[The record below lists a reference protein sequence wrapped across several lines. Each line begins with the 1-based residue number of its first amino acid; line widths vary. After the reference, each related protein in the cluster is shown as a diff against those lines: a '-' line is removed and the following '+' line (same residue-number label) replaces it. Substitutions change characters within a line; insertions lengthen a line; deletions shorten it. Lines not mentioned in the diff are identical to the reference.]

1 MDYPV
6 ELTLMPATIPSIVLK
21 VALPVPLRQLFDY
34 LPPLEDSLPQPG
46 MRVLVPFGRRKMV
59 GVVVEIATSSELP
72 IEKLARVSSF
82 PDGTQMVLT
91 AETLGLLTW
100 CWRYYQHAPGEVIF
114 NALPPLLRKLSGEIP
129 PLPVQ
134 YLISE
139 AGRQRLAEPAGRL
152 KAQIRLLQAVAD
164 GENSPD
170 QMRLVSPAWNKTLQR
185 LMAEGWVHES
195 AAQPPPLK
203 LTSGPTL
210 LDEQRTAVAAISDSL
225 GGFKCHLLDGV
236 TGSGKTEVYLQLL
249 AEVLQ
254 QGGQALLLVPEI
266 GLTPQLLKRFKKR
279 LGFTP
284 MVSHSGLSEGQRLQ
298 TWLMARSG
306 LARLV
311 IGTRSALFLPMP
323 DLKLLILDEEH
334 DASFK
339 QQDGFRYSSRDVAVK
354 RAAGLNIPVVL
365 GTATPSIETFNN
377 AVSGR
382 YNWLRLRQRATG
394 AKQPRWRVLD
404 LIQQQ
409 MSGGMSEVALDAV
422 GKTLAKGEQ
431 VLIFLNRRGYAPVL
445 LCHECSW
452 HAACNRCDANMTW
465 HRSSRRLLCHH
476 CDSSSPVPA
485 LCPDCGADALQS
497 AGEGTEQL
505 EHMLAT
511 RFADVPVLRFDRDSV
526 SRKGEFERLSE
537 QVKAGEPCLLVGTQ
551 MLAKGHHFP
560 KVTLA
565 VIVNL
570 DQALYSADYRA
581 LERMGQLMVQ
591 VAGRAGR
598 DQLPGEVILQTHYPQ
613 HESLLTLLSS
623 GYEAFATDICT
634 DRHAACLPP
643 FSFQALLRAD
653 AYDKTQV
660 RMFLS
665 AAKGVFPQGAAA
677 VYGPFPA
684 MMERRSGRTRWYLL
698 VQAASRA
705 ELHAQL
711 EAWVEAVGRLPL
723 ARKVR
728 WSVDV
733 DPQDY

>member
-1 MDYPV
+1 
-6 ELTLMPATIPSIVLK
+6 MPATSPNIILK

-34 LPPLEDSLPQPG
+34 LPPAESVPPQPG

-72 IEKLARVSSF
+72 IEKLARVSGF
-82 PDGTQMVLT
+82 PDGTQTVLT
-91 AETLGLLTW
+91 DETLQLLTW
-100 CWRYYQHAPGEVIF
+100 CWRYYQHAPGEVVF
-114 NALPPLLRKLSGEIP
+114 NALPPLLRKLSGKIP

-134 YLISE
+134 YHISE
-139 AGRQRLAEPAGRL
+139 TGLQRLAEPIGRM
-152 KAQIRLLQAVAD
+152 KAQMRLLQAVAD
-164 GENSPD
+164 GDGSPERL
-170 QMRLVSPAWNKTLQR
+170 RLVSSAWSKTLQR
-185 LMAEGWVHES
+185 LLDEGWVEEKAS
-195 AAQPPPLK
+195 QPPL
-203 LTSGPTL
+203 LDLSSGPSL
-210 LDEQRTAVAAISDSL
+210 LDEQQYAVAAISGSL
-225 GGFKCHLLDGV
+225 GGYECHLLDGV

-266 GLTPQLLKRFKKR
+266 GLTPQLLNRFEKR
-279 LGFTP
+279 LGFAP

-354 RAAGLNIPVVL
+354 RASGLGIPVVL
-365 GTATPSIETFNN
+365 GSATPSIETFNN
-377 AVSGR
+377 AASGR

-409 MSGGMSEVALDAV
+409 MSGGLSHVALDAID
-422 GKTLAKGEQ
+422 KTLARGEQ

-445 LCHECSW
+445 LCHECGW
-452 HAACNRCDANMTW
+452 YAACNRCDANMTW
-465 HRSSRRLLCHH
+465 HRSTRRLLCHH
-476 CDSSSPVPA
+476 CDSTCAVPT

-505 EHMLAT
+505 EHMLGT
-511 RFADVPVLRFDRDSV
+511 RFPDVPVLRFDRDNV
-526 SRKGEFERLSE
+526 SRKGEFERLSD
-537 QVKAGEPCLLVGTQ
+537 QVKTGEPCLLVGTQ

-581 LERMGQLMVQ
+581 LERMGQLMIQ

-598 DQLPGEVILQTHYPQ
+598 DQLPGEVILQTHYPR
-613 HESLLTLLSS
+613 HESLLTLLNE
-623 GYEAFATDICT
+623 GYESFANDICS
-634 DRHAACLPP
+634 DRQAACLPP

-653 AYDKTQV
+653 AHDKAQV
-660 RMFLS
+660 RMFLN
-665 AAKGVFPQGAAA
+665 AAKSVFPNGPAV

-698 VQAASRA
+698 VQATSRA
-705 ELHAQL
+705 ELHGQL
-711 EAWVEAVGRLPL
+711 EGWVEAVGRLPL
-723 ARKVR
+723 SRKVR